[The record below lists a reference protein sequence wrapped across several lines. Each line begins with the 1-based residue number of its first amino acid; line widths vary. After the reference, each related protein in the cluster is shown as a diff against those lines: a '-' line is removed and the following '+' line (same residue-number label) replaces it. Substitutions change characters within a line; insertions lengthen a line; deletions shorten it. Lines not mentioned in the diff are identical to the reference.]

1 MNCADY
7 LVDYLI
13 KKGVT
18 DVFGFSGGYIVPF
31 IDALYK
37 RKDEISI
44 HVCYNEQ
51 GCAFAANGYARVSGK
66 LGVYFTTSG
75 PGAVNGLGG
84 LADAWFDGIPIMGI
98 CGNVPTNE
106 QRGYSGIR
114 QNGFQEM
121 DIVSMTRSITKYSVT
136 PSNPEKF
143 PEIVTR
149 AYNLAMIG
157 RKGGVIIDFPF
168 NIQKADCDCR

>member
-7 LVDYLI
+7 LVEFLI
-13 KKGVT
+13 SKGVT
-18 DVFGFSGGYIVPF
+18 DIFGFSGGYIVPF
-31 IDALYK
+31 IDALAK
-37 RKDEISI
+37 RNEINV

-66 LGVYFTTSG
+66 MGVYFTTSG
-75 PGAVNGLGG
+75 PGAVNALGG
-84 LADAWFDGIPIMGI
+84 LADAWFDGIPVMGI
-98 CGNVPTNE
+98 CGNVPTTE
-106 QRGYSGIR
+106 QKGYSGIR

-121 DIVSMTRSITKYSVT
+121 DIVSVTRSFTKYCVT

-143 PEIVTR
+143 PEIITR
-149 AYNLAMIG
+149 AYNLAMLG

-168 NIQKADCDCR
+168 NIQKTDINCR